1 MENLNLQ
8 VIHYVY
14 SGSYSNVNITDL
26 VNIPVIY
33 RFENITMDKTTINEN
48 KKGDVLIIQQQDNV
62 LFESGDSSLEIEL
75 NIST

>member
-1 MENLNLQ
+1 
-8 VIHYVY
+8 
-14 SGSYSNVNITDL
+14 VNITDL